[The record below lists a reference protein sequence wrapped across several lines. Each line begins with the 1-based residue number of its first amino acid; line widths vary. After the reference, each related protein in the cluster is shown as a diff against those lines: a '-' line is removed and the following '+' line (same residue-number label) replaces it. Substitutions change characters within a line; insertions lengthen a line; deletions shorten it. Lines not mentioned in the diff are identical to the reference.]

1 MLMGSG
7 HVAALGRHVLADFHG
22 IAADLLNDAELIESV
37 LTRAAL
43 AAGATP
49 IFAKFHHF
57 GAGQGV
63 TGVLL
68 LRESHI
74 SIHSWPEHGYA
85 ALDAFMCG
93 SACPELAI
101 EIAQQAFQPQHYEI
115 RTIERGELPDARPID
130 MVKTA

>member
-1 MLMGSG
+1 MKAG
-7 HVAALGRHVLADFHG
+7 HAAALGRHVLADFYG
-22 IAADLLNDAELIESV
+22 IAAGLLHDAELIESV

-74 SIHSWPEHGYA
+74 SIHTWPEHGFA
-85 ALDAFMCG
+85 AVDVFMCG
-93 SACPELAI
+93 DAQPELAI
-101 EIAQQAFQPQHYEI
+101 GIVRQALQPQQV
-115 RTIERGELPDARPID
+115 RIEEVARGLIPIP
-130 MVKTA
+130 MEG